1 MKLNCHVLFLSI
13 CLVFAVCTG
22 LFLVL
27 VPVNSTSKTTTPE
40 PRVNQLRFLSV
51 SRIPGFSFLVELQRP
66 PPSALA
72 SSLLQ
77 FKGLNS
83 LNCETIVALASS
95 LLQFKGLNSLNC
107 ETLVARTLL
116 PWDTL
121 RCC

>member
-1 MKLNCHVLFLSI
+1 MK
-13 CLVFAVCTG
+13 
-22 LFLVL
+22 
-27 VPVNSTSKTTTPE
+27 
-40 PRVNQLRFLSV
+40 QLRFLSV
-51 SRIPGFSFLVELQRP
+51 SRISYFLFFISREART

-77 FKGLNS
+77 FKGLNP
-83 LNCETIVALASS
+83 LDCETLVALASS

-121 RCC
+121 ADVR